1 MSEHAKKKH
10 EIKILTIVSNKKL
23 ISVSYIC
30 TYTPSYI
37 YVLTLPAI
45 YIYIY
50 LYLHSQLSVLSSKVG
65 AFSSTIVQT
74 LQNLIKLYIF

>member
-1 MSEHAKKKH
+1 MSEHAKKH

-45 YIYIY
+45 RLIIKGRCFLQYNSTNTAKFNKI
-50 LYLHSQLSVLSSKVG
+50 LYFPDFFYGTV
-65 AFSSTIVQT
+65 
-74 LQNLIKLYIF
+74 